1 MTTQRPEFEL
11 FTYKRYVA
19 LIGYTLIC
27 LIDLLCAG
35 MTIGLSDRLLK
46 GIASSR
52 DFYGASGAILFVL
65 FIAAFINIGFFIVF
79 RQNAAIGIDNE
90 GIKTYYF
97 GRWGKCLK
105 WREIDRIRRVYE
117 YDPSSYRFVTRYFVH
132 TRESAPH
139 EYFMARMLANSQSP
153 RGAILF
159 DGYLVNLRRLL
170 DRINEYARQYNVPLE
185 ATDKQNGGTKA
196 PTVRIAAL

>member
-27 LIDLLCAG
+27 LTDLVCVG
-35 MTIGLSDRLLK
+35 IIIGFSNSLLK
-46 GIASSR
+46 GIANSR
-52 DFYGASGAILFVL
+52 DFYSAWGAILFVL
-65 FIAAFINIGFFIVF
+65 FIAAFINVGFFIVF
-79 RQNAAIGIDNE
+79 RQNAAIGIDDE

-105 WREIDRIRRVYE
+105 WPEIDRIRRVYE

-132 TRESAPH
+132 TRDSASR
-139 EYFMARMLANSQSP
+139 EYFLGRMLANSPSP

-159 DGYLVNLRRLL
+159 DGYIVGLRRLL
-170 DRINEYARQYNVPLE
+170 DRINQYARRYNVPLE
-185 ATDKQNGGTKA
+185 ATDKQKDGTKA
-196 PTVRIAAL
+196 SAVSVAAF